1 MGKYIGYVILIIVV
15 IFLLEWFQI
24 VDVPFLEIPD
34 SISRKKEMV
43 DSSKD
48 VLEQMDWSVA
58 QWRDGLTLKDLT
70 YADKSWAIGRF
81 LWIAAI

>member
-1 MGKYIGYVILIIVV
+1 VKAGVAKLQKGFDHLGSTEYLPSIVTSGDYTQMGKYIGYVILIIVV
-15 IFLLEWFQI
+15 IFVLEWFQI

-48 VLEQMDWSVA
+48 VLEEMN
-58 QWRDGLTLKDLT
+58 
-70 YADKSWAIGRF
+70 
-81 LWIAAI
+81 